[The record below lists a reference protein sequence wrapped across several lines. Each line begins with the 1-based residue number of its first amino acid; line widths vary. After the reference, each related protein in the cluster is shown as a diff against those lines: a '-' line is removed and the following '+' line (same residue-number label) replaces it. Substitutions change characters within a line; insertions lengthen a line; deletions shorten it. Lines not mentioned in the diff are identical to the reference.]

1 MSYATLQQVRRGYEE
16 PVEEALQPF
25 GVPLYTANQ
34 YTDDVANL
42 DEFCY
47 ADLTFRDVVE
57 LTLTK
62 QVEYL
67 RGSLTIDLFTRKGEG
82 PGRSQTVLEA
92 VMRALNGLEQGSQMR
107 ITSMQGPVW
116 VAPSNKPHIRGRL
129 ICRVYARPLAL
140 PEYFSLIT
148 DTGAG
153 VVTDTG
159 ERIRLRVG
167 R

>member
-1 MSYATLQQVRRGYEE
+1 MSYATLQQVRQGYEE

-47 ADLTFRDVVE
+47 VDLAFRDAIE

-92 VMRALNGLEQGSQMR
+92 VMRALNALEQGNH
-107 ITSMQGPVW
+107 TS
-116 VAPSNKPHIRGRL
+116 
-129 ICRVYARPLAL
+129 
-140 PEYFSLIT
+140 
-148 DTGAG
+148 GAG
-153 VVTDTG
+153 WSAAFMPG
-159 ERIRLRVG
+159 PRLCPSTSAWSPTRGMGSSSTPGIVCVSAWDVELDFAQDL
-167 R
+167 